1 MKNFGYKL
9 ICLLSILLGVGLIQ
23 GWSQDTPPRDVI
35 SKSTRAVNYEVGGGS
50 TKIDFKGTDLS
61 PASSGEAK
69 VEAKKGITKIEAK
82 FYYLQ
87 SPTKWGTEFLTY
99 VLWAVSPEGRSS
111 NLGEILTDKNGQGKL
126 DASTPLQVF
135 SLVVTAEPYFAVS
148 QPSEFVVL
156 ENEIRK
162 DTKGRLFIIDEYR
175 LMKRVQYQKKE
186 NPLSLTLDLKN
197 VPLEMYQARNA
208 LEIAKAQQA
217 ERYAPEIFQKAQGSL
232 TIAEKALADRKNKR
246 EIISTARQAVQFSED
261 ARKLAVQTREEE
273 QLANERKASQEAQR
287 SALER
292 AQQEEL
298 QRAKADAAR
307 LQAEADKAQAEA
319 GRARAEAERALS
331 KQKAEEEARMRAEAD
346 AARVRAEAEQAMAR
360 KAASEAQLARMQAE
374 EEKAQLRAKLLR
386 IFNLV
391 LDTRDTERGLVIN
404 MSDVLFDTGKYTLR
418 PEAREKLARLAG
430 IVLNYPELKLE
441 AEGHTDNT
449 GSAEFNQKLSEQRA
463 ESVRAYLVSQGIP
476 EASVS
481 AVGRGFTMPVA
492 SNDTAA
498 GRQQNRRVE
507 LIVSG
512 EVIGTAIGNARQ

>member
-1 MKNFGYKL
+1 MKNFGYKV
-9 ICLLSILLGVGLIQ
+9 IYILSILLGIGLIQ
-23 GWSQDTPPRDVI
+23 GWSQDMPSQEVI
-35 SKSTRAVNYEVGGGS
+35 SKSAKAVNYEVGGGS
-50 TKIDFKGTDLS
+50 TRIDFKGTELS

-69 VEAKKGITKIEAK
+69 IEAKKGITEIEAK
-82 FYYLQ
+82 FNYLQ

-111 NLGEILTDKNGQGKL
+111 NLGEILIDKNGQGKL
-126 DASTPLQVF
+126 KASTPLQVF

-148 QPSEFVVL
+148 QPSELVVL

-162 DTKGRLFIIDEYR
+162 NTKGRLFVIDNYS
-175 LMKRVQYQKKE
+175 LMKRAQYQKKE

-208 LEIAKAQQA
+208 LEIAKTQGA
-217 ERYAPEIFQKAQGSL
+217 EKYASEIFQKAQASL
-232 TIAEKALADRKNKR
+232 TIAESALAGRKNKR

-261 ARKLAVQTREEE
+261 ARKLAVQKREEE
-273 QLANERKASQEAQR
+273 QLAEERRASQEAQR
-287 SALER
+287 RALEK

-298 QRAKADAAR
+298 QRAQAEAAR
-307 LQAEADKAQAEA
+307 LKAEADKAK
-319 GRARAEAERALS
+319 AEAERALA

-346 AARVRAEAEQAMAR
+346 AARVSAEAEQAMAR

-391 LDTRDTERGLVIN
+391 LDTRDTERGLVVN
-404 MSDVLFDTGKYTLR
+404 MSDVLFDTGKFTLR

-449 GSAEFNQKLSEQRA
+449 GSAEFNQRLSEQRA
-463 ESVRAYLVSQGIP
+463 ESVRAYLISQGIA
-476 EASVS
+476 EASIS

-512 EVIGTAIGNARQ
+512 EVIGTAIGEARQ